1 MNEAE
6 SGHRSQARPTWRRKW
21 LYEGVASLLLILLVF
36 AVVNHGVS
44 TAQRPAQRAEQ
55 RTGQLQYDGITL
67 FKGLFFASG
76 PVPSRIPT
84 IGRVAPYFPSEY
96 KNLESQVI
104 TSIQR
109 RDPTFFDRFAGDIQ
123 SGDRVRISAAIKEGN
138 KLHRQTLLEITKGS
152 RTQFATQVRGLAALR
167 ESDPEPSPEPQK
179 DVGVI
184 VCLFV
189 PIVVSAVTVKLPPN
203 LQKGLSFERYVD
215 EIARGLARN

>member
-1 MNEAE
+1 MNEPD
-6 SGHRSQARPTWRRKW
+6 SRRASRNRHTLTPRL
-21 LYEGVASLLLILLVF
+21 LYQGIAGLIVLWLVF

-44 TAQRPAQRAEQ
+44 TAQRTAQ
-55 RTGQLQYDGITL
+55 RTGQFQYDGITL

-84 IGRVAPYFPSEY
+84 LGRVAPYFPSEY

-104 TSIQR
+104 RSIQGK
-109 RDPTFFDRFAGDIQ
+109 DPTFFDRFAGDIQ

-152 RTQFATQVRGLAALR
+152 RTPFASQVRGLAALR
-167 ESDPEPSPEPQK
+167 ESDPEPSPEPAK

-184 VCLFV
+184 VCLYV